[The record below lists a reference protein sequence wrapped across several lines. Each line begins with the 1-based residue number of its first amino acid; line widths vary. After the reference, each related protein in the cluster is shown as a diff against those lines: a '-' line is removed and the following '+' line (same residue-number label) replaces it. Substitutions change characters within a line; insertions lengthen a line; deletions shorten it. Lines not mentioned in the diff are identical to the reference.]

1 MSVDTDLKACS
12 ILERFS
18 AELVEAEV
26 DYTCTQDLHQF
37 MVTTGGI
44 TREIGFAQRVLE
56 LTEIPDIEQVV
67 NKLIDQI
74 KAGSAP
80 RRIRVHTRA
89 A

>member
-1 MSVDTDLKACS
+1 MNVDIDLKACS
-12 ILERFS
+12 ILERLS
-18 AELVEAEV
+18 TGLAGAEV
-26 DYTCTQDLHQF
+26 DYTCTQDIHQF

-44 TREIGFAQRVLE
+44 TREIGFARRVLE
-56 LTEIPDIEQVV
+56 LRNIPDIEQVV
-67 NKLIDQI
+67 NKLIAEI

>member
-1 MSVDTDLKACS
+1 MNVDIDLKACS
-12 ILERFS
+12 ILERLS
-18 AELVEAEV
+18 TGLTGAEV
-26 DYTCTQDLHQF
+26 DYTCTQDIHQF

-44 TREIGFAQRVLE
+44 TREIGFARRVLE
-56 LTEIPDIEQVV
+56 LRNIPDIEQVV
-67 NKLIDQI
+67 NKLIAEI